1 MLKPNKIKLLLASS
15 VILAGV
21 GLTVT
26 IVLKTHQSTGPVQIL
41 KQLPKNI
48 DVSLQ
53 KIHYTDTKNGEK
65 RWDLIAEKVEY
76 DKVRDLT
83 LFSDIRMDI
92 FSRGKGDGKLTLRA
106 ERAIYNNKS
115 GDVEAEGNVTVV
127 NEAGMRFETGR
138 LRYESSSSKID
149 TKDLVKMADG
159 RLRVEGTGMV
169 FMLKEKS
176 MRILRDVTARVGGQA
191 E

>member
-1 MLKPNKIKLLLASS
+1 MLKPNKIKLLLALS

-26 IVLKTHQSTGPVQIL
+26 IILKTHQSTGPVQIL
-41 KQLPKNI
+41 KQLPKNVDI
-48 DVSLQ
+48 SLQ
-53 KIHYTDTKNGEK
+53 KIHYTDTKDGQK

-76 DKVRDLT
+76 DKIRDLT
-83 LFSDIRMDI
+83 LFSAIRMEI
-92 FSRGKGDGKLTLRA
+92 FSRGEGDGKLTLRA
-106 ERAIYNNKS
+106 EKAIYNNKT

-127 NEAGMRFETGR
+127 NEAGMKFESGR

-149 TKDLVKMADG
+149 TRDFVKITDG
-159 RLRVEGTGMV
+159 KLTVEGTGMV

-176 MRILRDVTARVGGQA
+176 VRILHDVTARIGSHT

>member
-1 MLKPNKIKLLLASS
+1 MLKPNKIKLLLALS

-26 IVLKTHQSTGPVQIL
+26 IILKTHQSTGPVQIL
-41 KQLPKNI
+41 KQLPKNVDI
-48 DVSLQ
+48 SLQ
-53 KIHYTDTKNGEK
+53 KIHYTDTKDGQK

-76 DKVRDLT
+76 DKIRDLT
-83 LFSDIRMDI
+83 LFSAIRMEI

-106 ERAIYNNKS
+106 EKAIYDNKT

-127 NEAGMRFETGR
+127 NEAGMKFETER

-149 TKDLVKMADG
+149 TRDFVKITDG
-159 RLRVEGTGMV
+159 KLTVEGTEMV

-176 MRILRDVTARVGGQA
+176 VRILHD
-191 E
+191 